1 MTGVYYCDP
10 CANRPCTKENCFMM
24 GGPCCCTSDKAYAK
38 KSDTNY
44 FETTGCSMLKPVI
57 ADEGVMDAVAEF
69 SDKHPDKDSMWKIVR
84 RYGLEGIYMNVRVIT
99 REEFIKTIAGPIAL
113 EVVDRPVGITLEDF
127 AEAHHMRYTEAAK
140 YSRIGGNA
148 DDLYY
153 NCCHMPIKHGA
164 LELLVYYYVAIIDIP
179 NHIGTR
185 IANVLVRNYKD
196 LDTFIK
202 ADPNDLML
210 LRHIGKASVPYILQL
225 QDAIRTAVK
234 KEDKNEPRAET

>member
-10 CANRPCTKENCFMM
+10 CANQPCTKESCFMM
-24 GGPCCCTSDKAYAK
+24 GGPCCCTTDKAYAL
-38 KSDTNY
+38 KSNANC
-44 FETTGCSMLKPVI
+44 FSTTSYSLKPVV
-57 ADEGVMDAVAEF
+57 ADEEVMDAVAEF
-69 SDKHPDKDSMWKIVR
+69 SAKHSDKDSMWRIVR

-99 REEFIKTIAGPIAL
+99 REEFINTIAGPIAL
-113 EVVDRPVGITLEDF
+113 EVVDRPAGMTLEDF

-140 YSRIGGNA
+140 YSRIGCNA

-153 NCCHMPIKHGA
+153 NCCHRPIKQGA
-164 LELLVYYYVAIIDIP
+164 FELLVYYYAAIIDIP

-196 LDTFIK
+196 LDTFLK
-202 ADPNDLML
+202 ADPAKLML

-225 QDAIRTAVK
+225 QDVIRKAVK

>member
-10 CANRPCTKENCFMM
+10 CANRECTKENCFLM
-24 GGPCCCTSDKAYAK
+24 GGPCCYTSDKAYAK
-38 KSDTNY
+38 KSNANY
-44 FETTGCSMLKPVI
+44 FSTTSYSLKPVI
-57 ADEGVMDAVAEF
+57 ADEEVMDAVAEF
-69 SDKHPDKDSMWKIVR
+69 SAKHSNKDSMWRIVR

-113 EVVDRPVGITLEDF
+113 EVVDRPAGMTLEDF
-127 AEAHHMRYTEAAK
+127 AETHHMRYTEAAK
-140 YSRIGGNA
+140 YSRIGCNA

-153 NCCHMPIKHGA
+153 NCCRMPIKQGA
-164 LELLVYYYVAIIDIP
+164 FELLVYYYAAVIDIP

-185 IANVLVRNYKD
+185 IANVLARNYKD
-196 LDTFIK
+196 LDTFLK

-225 QDAIRTAVK
+225 QDAIRKAVK

>member
-10 CANRPCTKENCFMM
+10 CANQPCTKENCFMM
-24 GGPCCCTSDKAYAK
+24 GGPCCCTSDKAYARK
-38 KSDTNY
+38 FIKDG
-44 FETTGCSMLKPVI
+44 FGTTGYSLKPVI

-140 YSRIGGNA
+140 YSRIGCNA

-164 LELLVYYYVAIIDIP
+164 LELLVYYYTAILDIP

-185 IANVLVRNYKD
+185 IAHVLSRNYKD
-196 LDTFIK
+196 LDTFLK
-202 ADPNDLML
+202 ADPAKLTL
-210 LRHIGKASVPYILQL
+210 LRNIGKASVPYILQL
-225 QDAIRTAVK
+225 QDAIRKAVK

>member
-1 MTGVYYCDP
+1 
-10 CANRPCTKENCFMM
+10 
-24 GGPCCCTSDKAYAK
+24 
-38 KSDTNY
+38 
-44 FETTGCSMLKPVI
+44 
-57 ADEGVMDAVAEF
+57 
-69 SDKHPDKDSMWKIVR
+69 
-84 RYGLEGIYMNVRVIT
+84 MNVRVIT

-127 AEAHHMRYTEAAK
+127 AADHNMRYTDAAK
-140 YSRIGGNA
+140 YSRIGIQA

-153 NCCHMPIKHGA
+153 NCCHMPIKRGV
-164 LELLVYYYVAIIDIP
+164 LTLLVYYYAAILDIP
-179 NHIGTR
+179 NHLGTR
-185 IANVLVRNYKD
+185 IAHVLSRNYKD
-196 LDTFIK
+196 LDTFLK